1 MEQLRDLHSSPNII
15 RVINKE
21 ERGRRDMQHVGGR
34 RDVCTGFGWGHLRER
49 DHSEDPVVDLKII
62 LRWIFKNPCFFVC

>member
-1 MEQLRDLHSSPNII
+1 
-15 RVINKE
+15 
-21 ERGRRDMQHVGGR
+21 MQHVGGR